1 MADKVLMRGTHVLGE
16 AAIRAG
22 CRAYFGYPITPQN
35 ELPEYMA
42 AAFAKRKDAV
52 FVQAESE
59 LASINMVMGASMA
72 GARVMTS
79 SSSPG
84 ISLKQEGI
92 SYIAAMELPA
102 VIVNMMRGGPGLG
115 NIAPAQGDYFQAT
128 KGGGHGD
135 YRLIVLAPAFGQE
148 IADMTRAAFEMA
160 DEYRTPVMILGD
172 GMMGQMMEPVV
183 FPEPVDLSSLP
194 RKEWVLDG
202 CAHRPSRIIR
212 SLWLDMALEEEQN
225 WRLARKY
232 RKIAEEIPDQEMY
245 LVDDAELIIVAYG
258 TAARIAKGGVHRVRE
273 MGLKAGLY
281 RPKTL
286 WPFPAE
292 QLARLSSSVGGIVVF
307 EMSTGQMVEDVRL
320 AVEGR
325 CDVSFYGRPGGV
337 VSTPE
342 ELARVLSST
351 YHRLG
356 TRSRSRGHFGYGHE
370 GQRKVAGKYLS
381 TGN

>member
-1 MADKVLMRGTHVLGE
+1 MAGKVLMRGTHVLGE
-16 AAIRAG
+16 AAVRAG

-42 AAFAKRKDAV
+42 AAFAKMDDAV
-52 FVQAESE
+52 FIQAESE
-59 LASINMVMGASMA
+59 LASINMVMGASIT

-135 YRLIVLAPAFGQE
+135 YRLIVFAPAYGQE
-148 IADMTRAAFEMA
+148 IADMTRQAFDLA
-160 DEYRTPVMILGD
+160 DHYRTPVMILGD

-183 FPEPVDLSSLP
+183 FPEPLAVESLP
-194 RKEWVLDG
+194 RKDWILDG
-202 CAHRPSRIIR
+202 AKGRPSRIIR
-212 SLWLDMALEEEQN
+212 SLWLDTALEEELN
-225 WRLARKY
+225 WRLARKFEMIS
-232 RKIAEEIPDQEMY
+232 RELADQEMY
-245 LVDDAELIIVAYG
+245 LVDDAELIVVAYG
-258 TAARIAKGGVHRVRE
+258 TAARIAKGGVHRLRE
-273 MGLKAGLY
+273 AGLKVGLF

-286 WPFPAE
+286 WPFPSAS
-292 QLARLSSSVGGIVVF
+292 LAALSRKIDQMVVF

-325 CDVSFYGRPGGV
+325 CEVSFYGRPGGV
-337 VSTPE
+337 VATPE
-342 ELARVLSST
+342 EIARVLSSA
-351 YHRLG
+351 YHRKASLEG
-356 TRSRSRGHFGYGHE
+356 GGSRSRQAQGYTKLGS
-370 GQRKVAGKYLS
+370 A
-381 TGN
+381 